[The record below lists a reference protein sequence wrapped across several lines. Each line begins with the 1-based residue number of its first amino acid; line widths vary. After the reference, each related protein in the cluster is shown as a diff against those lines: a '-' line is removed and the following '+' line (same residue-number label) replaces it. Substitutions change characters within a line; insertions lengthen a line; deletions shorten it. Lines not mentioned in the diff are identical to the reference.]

1 MSVTRIDLDGFEKA
15 NRYLSGRLSE
25 AECAEF
31 ESQMVRDP
39 QLVRELEAIAR
50 LKVGLQV
57 LEERGELDALVRGA
71 HWSYRWIAVAAAVG
85 VLAIALLTFRGF
97 VTPEERSM
105 IAAVPAALTD
115 RQGNILPSAG
125 TFTVLRKRVTT
136 ADAVITL
143 PGAGGAIELK
153 VLPESPAPAE
163 GYRVSLWQQT
173 GSGADERR
181 LGAVTHVMPAA
192 GGFLA
197 IFMDTTAL
205 TPGEYLLVV
214 SPTDADDRPD
224 RGDVFRISMSRAP
237 D

>member
-25 AECAEF
+25 AECADF
-31 ESQMVRDP
+31 ESEMVRDP
-39 QLVRELEAIAR
+39 QLMRELETIAR

-57 LEERGELDALVRGA
+57 LEERGELDEVVRGA

-85 VLAIALLTFRGF
+85 VLAIALLTFRSF
-97 VTPEERSM
+97 VTPGERSM

-115 RQGNILPSAG
+115 RQGNVLPSAG

-136 ADAVITL
+136 ADALITL
-143 PGAGGAIELK
+143 PEAGGAIELK

-173 GSGADERR
+173 GSADERR
-181 LGAVTHVMPAA
+181 LGAVTHVMPASD
-192 GGFLA
+192 GFLA

-237 D
+237 N